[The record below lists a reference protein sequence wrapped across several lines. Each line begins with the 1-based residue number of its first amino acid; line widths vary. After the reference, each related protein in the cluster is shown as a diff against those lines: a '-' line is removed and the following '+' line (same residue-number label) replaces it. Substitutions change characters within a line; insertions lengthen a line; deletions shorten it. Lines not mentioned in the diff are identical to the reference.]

1 MHSDFWIWKVTQEFI
16 KSLCNETQSLKFPSG
31 LKKVVSGSVFDRKVN
46 QRTKKLKNSETG
58 RQKNEVN
65 EQDSLGRKSKT
76 GSSTSMQH
84 T

>member
-16 KSLCNETQSLKFPSG
+16 KSLRNETQSLKFPSG

-46 QRTKKLKNSETG
+46 QRTKKLENSETG